1 MGKAQ
6 LKKHLPLMH
15 YLAKGK
21 PKIKKAIIDES
32 DGEVMKVFC
41 ECAKNTL
48 NGNVKLTP
56 AQFKKLKRYKTHL
69 RQLANKNTGIKKKK
83 KILQKGGFLG
93 ALLGAVIPTL
103 ASVVGNIFSG
113 QK

>member
-6 LKKHLPLMH
+6 IKKHLPLMQ

-21 PKIKKAIIDES
+21 PKINKAIIEES
-32 DGEVMKVFC
+32 GSDVMKLFC

-56 AQFKKLKRYKTHL
+56 VQYKKLKRYKTQL
-69 RQLANKNTGIKKKK
+69 RQLTDKKIGHKKKK
-83 KILQKGGFLG
+83 KLLQRGGFLG
-93 ALLGAVIPTL
+93 ALLGAVIPALIGLTR
-103 ASVVGNIFSG
+103 
-113 QK
+113 